1 MAEPEAI
8 ENAWSMKI
16 PEFKPQDNPN
26 GLLEESSFS
35 VLFPKYRE
43 KYEKPPRTELK
54 LKLINKTFFF

>member
-1 MAEPEAI
+1 MDEPEAV

-16 PEFKPQDNPN
+16 PEFKPEDNPS

-43 KYEKPPRTELK
+43 K
-54 LKLINKTFFF
+54 